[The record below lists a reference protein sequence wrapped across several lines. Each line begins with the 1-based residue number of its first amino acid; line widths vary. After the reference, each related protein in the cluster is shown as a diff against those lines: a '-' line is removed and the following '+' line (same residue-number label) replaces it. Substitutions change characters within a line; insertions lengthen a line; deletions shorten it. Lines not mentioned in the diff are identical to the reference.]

1 MKFTED
7 NLELCNRKSY
17 YFQLESLV
25 LGSHK
30 IVVCKLSCIRSCGF
44 DIFLSDGKVREEQY
58 GKGKEKEFKFDG
70 FPFCSIIVPVCSK
83 DLLLGYGFL
92 ILLLFRHNF

>member
-7 NLELCNRKSY
+7 NLELCNRKNY

-25 LGSHK
+25 LGFHK
-30 IVVCKLSCIRSCGF
+30 TVVCKLSYICSHGF
-44 DIFLSDGKVREEQY
+44 DIFLPDGKVREEQY

-70 FPFCSIIVPVCSK
+70 FP
-83 DLLLGYGFL
+83 LLLYNCSSVFKGSTSRL
-92 ILLLFRHNF
+92 WLSDSVTIQA